1 MSARRAA
8 IPSEP
13 VTAILFEGGRARR
26 GPDQVLTE
34 FRKRVVLDNLEKL
47 TRVPEID
54 QVLLVTNYP
63 DLAAQAAAMAVAVV
77 PSPPGPFHFGRA
89 LQALIHERTLTHV
102 ICMGGAS
109 APLIPA
115 REFSRLAGLLRE
127 RKNIVVANN
136 AQSADIIGFTP
147 AGAIDRIDP
156 PRDDNFLGHLLREAG
171 LEGVLLPNSASVN
184 FDLDT
189 PADLMVMALLP
200 RGGPRAAAGLRG
212 LGLDLGRLKRFQH
225 LLATKG
231 AELGLIGR
239 VSPVV
244 VNFLNQHFA
253 VRVRIFSEERGMKAL
268 GRLERGEVVSL
279 IGLVIE
285 RLGPTEFFAC
295 LARVC
300 NGVLFDTRPVMAQL
314 APGVGE
320 SDRFHSDLGQAD
332 RIAHPVVRELTRAAL
347 EAPIPVVLGGHT
359 LVYGGLWAL
368 AETVLEGQRE
378 ESASEDDD

>member
-1 MSARRAA
+1 MSGRRAA
-8 IPSEP
+8 ILSEP
-13 VTAILFEGGRARR
+13 VTAILFEGGQPRR
-26 GPDQVLTE
+26 GPDQVLAD
-34 FRKRVVLDNLEKL
+34 FRKLVVLDNLEKL

-63 DLAAQAAAMAVAVV
+63 DLAVEAAEMAVAVV
-77 PSPPGPFHFGRA
+77 TSPPGPFHFGRV
-89 LQALIHERTLTHV
+89 LQALIHGRALTHV

-109 APLIPA
+109 APLVSP
-115 REFSRLAGLLRE
+115 REFGNLAGLLKQGR
-127 RKNIVVANN
+127 NIVVVNN
-136 AQSADIIGFTP
+136 PQSADIIGFTP
-147 AGAIDRIDP
+147 AGAIDRIEP

-171 LEGVLLPNSASVN
+171 LECILLPNSASVN

-200 RGGPRAAAGLRG
+200 RAGPRAAAGLRG
-212 LGLDLGRLKRFQH
+212 LGLDLGRLKRFQQ
-225 LLATKG
+225 LLAVKG

-244 VNFLNQHFA
+244 VSFLNQHFE
-253 VRVRIFSEERGMKAL
+253 VRVRVFSEERGMKAL
-268 GRLERGEVVSL
+268 GRLERGEVMSL
-279 IGLVIE
+279 IGLVID
-285 RLGPTEFFAC
+285 RLGPTEFFAF

-300 NGVLFDTRPVMAQL
+300 SGVLFDTRPVLAQL
-314 APGVGE
+314 APGIGE
-320 SDRFHSDLGQAD
+320 ADRFHSDLGQSD

-368 AETVLEGQRE
+368 AEASLER
-378 ESASEDDD
+378 